1 MRTTLALIAALALVA
16 GGASAQSIDKAG
28 KCHDAKGA
36 FAKMEV
42 CKNVKAAPAGKCR
55 DKTTKR
61 FAKCGAPNTE
71 PVK

>member
-1 MRTTLALIAALALVA
+1 MRTMLTMIAALALVA
-16 GGASAQSIDKAG
+16 GGASAQSIDKVG

-42 CKNVKAAPAGKCR
+42 CKNVKVTPAGTCR

-61 FAKCGAPNTE
+61 FAKCGTPNTE